1 MGPVPTSWG
10 REQPENTGLSWLSN
24 SAWRGRALRV
34 LLKTWREPVVDPLD
48 VSRIVFGS
56 GVAGTAVYQ
65 VTKALRTA
73 WVERS
78 RRKTMLAV
86 MDRLIEREQK
96 LGQPGPQLEVV
107 RPPPDQL
114 DPPASQAH

>member
-1 MGPVPTSWG
+1 MFDWFD
-10 REQPENTGLSWLSN
+10 L
-24 SAWRGRALRV
+24 LRMV
-34 LLKTWREPVVDPLD
+34 L
-48 VSRIVFGS
+48 GG

-65 VTKALRTA
+65 VTKGLRTV

-86 MDRLIEREQK
+86 MDRLIERERQ
-96 LGQPGPQLEVV
+96 LGQPAPQLEVV

-114 DPPASQAH
+114 DPPAS

>member
-1 MGPVPTSWG
+1 VDAATLGYV
-10 REQPENTGLSWLSN
+10 
-24 SAWRGRALRV
+24 WRCVLEVRV
-34 LLKTWREPVVDPLD
+34 LDSLD
-48 VSRIVFGS
+48 VIRIILGS

-65 VTKALRTA
+65 VTKALRTV

-78 RRKTMLAV
+78 KRKTMLAV
-86 MDRLIEREQK
+86 MDRLLERERL

-114 DPPASQAH
+114 EPPSAG